1 MIRTYGMTSHEV
13 AAEVKRLESVIAH
26 YKETIDQL
34 NEVVR
39 QCERCAEIIK
49 GLNNDS
55 HNQRNRRNNQK

>member
-13 AAEVKRLESVIAH
+13 AAEVKRLESIINR
-26 YKETIDQL
+26 YKETIEQL

-49 GLNNDS
+49 GLNNES
-55 HNQRNRRNNQK
+55 HNRTNT